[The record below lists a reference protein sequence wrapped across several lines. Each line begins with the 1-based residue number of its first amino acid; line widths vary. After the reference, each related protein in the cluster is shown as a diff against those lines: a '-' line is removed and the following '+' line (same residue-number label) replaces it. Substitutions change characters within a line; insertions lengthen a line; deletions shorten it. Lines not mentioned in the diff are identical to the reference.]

1 MIENYLSVME
11 ESLQKKDAILDCIMD
26 ACKKQENLL
35 KEDKL
40 SLEDFDHLMDKKDEF
55 AKDLEKLDDGF
66 ESLYEKVGEQLKNDK
81 EKYRTQIVHMQTLI
95 QEITEKST
103 RIQTMEERNKQSME
117 MHLSKERNTLQ
128 KNRQASTAA
137 YNYYKSMSS
146 GEVPSSVDMKN

>member
-81 EKYRTQIVHMQTLI
+81 EKYI
-95 QEITEKST
+95 
-103 RIQTMEERNKQSME
+103 
-117 MHLSKERNTLQ
+117 
-128 KNRQASTAA
+128 
-137 YNYYKSMSS
+137 
-146 GEVPSSVDMKN
+146 MKPK